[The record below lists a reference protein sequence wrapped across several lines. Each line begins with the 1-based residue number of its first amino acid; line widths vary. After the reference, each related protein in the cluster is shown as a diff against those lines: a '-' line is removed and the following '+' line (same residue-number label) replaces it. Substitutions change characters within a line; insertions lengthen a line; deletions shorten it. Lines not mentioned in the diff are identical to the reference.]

1 MPIGVC
7 VIDDR
12 DQRLARFSGDR
23 LRGSIVE
30 NVNVSIWCPAVATS
44 SGTVSAN
51 RRRTKR
57 LSGVALSRFG
67 YRVLPVPGGRRDALL
82 PNLATAARKPGACYQ
97 RLRRPR
103 NGRSQAS
110 MKQERS
116 RNNCRRSG
124 LGSRDSGLVIRES
137 GIGNRGWGLQRLKSV
152 AIAISIPESPAPSPE
167 CPTDISRTLL
177 KGPGAW
183 VGVQSSGRPM
193 NCATEDGSAARQGN
207 ASAGGGL
214 RFRKEEPAGHVL

>member
-12 DQRLARFSGDR
+12 GLRAARFVGDR
-23 LRGSIVE
+23 LNGSIVE
-30 NVNVSIWCPAVATS
+30 NVNISIWRPAVATS

-103 NGRSQAS
+103 NGRSQTS

-124 LGSRDSGLVIRES
+124 LGS
-137 GIGNRGWGLQRLKSV
+137 
-152 AIAISIPESPAPSPE
+152 
-167 CPTDISRTLL
+167 PTDISRTLL
-177 KGPGAW
+177 KGSVAW

-214 RFRKEEPAGHVL
+214 RFRQEESAGHVL

>member
-1 MPIGVC
+1 MEIGPFCFLAGVDHGGKRPMPIGVC

-12 DQRLARFSGDR
+12 DQRAARFVGDR

-116 RNNCRRSG
+116 RNNCRRRR
-124 LGSRDSGLVIRES
+124 LES
-137 GIGNRGWGLQRLKSV
+137 
-152 AIAISIPESPAPSPE
+152 
-167 CPTDISRTLL
+167 PTDISRTLL

-193 NCATEDGSAARQGN
+193 NCATEHDSAARQGN

-214 RFRKEEPAGHVL
+214 RFRQEESAGHVL

>member
-12 DQRLARFSGDR
+12 DQRAARFVGDR

-116 RNNCRRSG
+116 RNNCRRRG
-124 LGSRDSGLVIRES
+124 LGSRDSGLGIRES
-137 GIGNRGWGLQRLKSV
+137 GIGNRGGLQRLKTV
-152 AIAISIPESPAPSPE
+152 AIAISSPESLAPSPE
-167 CPTDISRTLL
+167 SPTDISRTLL
-177 KGPGAW
+177 KGSGAW

-193 NCATEDGSAARQGN
+193 NCATEHDSAARQGN

-214 RFRKEEPAGHVL
+214 RFRQEESAGHVL